1 MKLPSLFTLKGY
13 LRPDSLDNTPTW
25 KSLGSVAVVQTIL
38 VATLVTLFNRLDWIT
53 FEKIT
58 VLGFKLSSFWLIGSI
73 IIFTTSPLLFVLRKA
88 SSWFSWSIVFFG
100 YFVAELYQYEL
111 NATAS
116 HPAWVFHF
124 EKFAFW
130 LPDHF
135 SKLLFTVLT
144 LSKITTIFTLFVS
157 RLVASILWGTPI
169 TNGASKEQFYQLF
182 GKSWAT
188 ETIAKPKRDIGFW
201 LLRLAGFGY
210 LGFWGVLALG
220 QLGASPWPDSLQYM
234 INMGNANLALSM
246 NTYIKEWLMIMLA
259 FLGAYNI
266 ALRYYVCIV
275 LVAGH
280 LFSTLY
286 TLLFYLNPSSTI
298 SYRDYLLT
306 STFVEGSLLSIFIF
320 VMVKYRANRGDFQAI
335 KEIPINFSIPL
346 TLQKIVFS
354 GLTIICILI
363 GMSMLA
369 FRIWGNP
376 TEGWGLIFSAPD
388 PMLGNTITL
397 FVSWAAISLL
407 LINRISLRQ
416 HFTNLIIFPMVLGA
430 ILGLVWIVFADVK
443 IINQYG
449 IFQHIDWYLGLY
461 ACVFLLIA
469 GLLAFLR
476 QLYYKIDCGINTLSP
491 SATDNIRA
499 LVQALGAEQNQLL
512 GDEKNLSLITSSIDR
527 YISGIRGRKRGILN
541 VPFSLLEHI
550 FNTLFG
556 MKPPF
561 SSMNRDEQRYFLN
574 HYIFRNE
581 WQRKSSSVP
590 IISEFAYQ
598 IGLSLNA
605 LTQFA
610 FYTNANVRHSIGYV
624 PADARDR
631 LQSNGALFNPPY
643 REVAPLPKSPNDAHN
658 YEQIQ
663 DLKIPAPRVS
673 TPTHEA
679 DLPEEVDYLIIG
691 SGAGGASA
699 AYRLVEC
706 IQKEFTDALGKI
718 DEQKVR
724 EAASKIVVVERGS
737 RLQPRQDFQDNEFD
751 MMKKIYKEGGLQQ
764 TNQFTMTMLQGECVG
779 GTTVSNNAVCFE
791 MPESVAKI
799 WKETY
804 GIPVEE
810 IFNEYPTIKSEL
822 NVKPLNPL
830 GINEIVADKFKTG
843 VEGYNQNPPLGAS
856 KLTEPKVLEVNHL
869 ENIGDG
875 NWNLGNK
882 KLRKRSMLETYI
894 PWSEAWGVKV
904 IANWSALRLQK
915 NEAGTKANSVLLRAD
930 NGAIRIVKV
939 NKAVIVAGGVIA
951 SSHFLM
957 RSELNNPQVGQQI
970 SCNFGMPLA
979 FEFDEPIKAF
989 DGEQITLYSHSEQ
1002 PDSKVVFETYFN
1014 PPAAF
1019 ALACMPFVFER
1030 RDDFMK
1036 NYDKLLNFGG
1046 LIGSDAMGS
1055 IQPKANILNGQA
1067 FDWTLSEKDVENI
1080 KYAIITLVKLGQ
1092 AAGAKKVIIP
1102 TKPGILLNLQNTS
1115 EVNDFIQHFETYPLQ
1130 LTDLFMGTAHPQGG
1144 NKMASQQHA
1153 YERVVDENFGVVG
1166 LDNVYVVD
1174 ASVFP
1179 TSINVN
1185 PQLTIM
1191 AMASLA
1197 AKKIFAKHQ

>member
-1 MKLPSLFTLKGY
+1 MKIPSLFTLKGY
-13 LRPDSLDNTPTW
+13 LRPDSLDTTPVW
-25 KSLGSVAVVQTIL
+25 KSLACVVAVQVLLVCSVVIL
-38 VATLVTLFNRLDWIT
+38 FDQYDWIS
-53 FEKIT
+53 FQK
-58 VLGFKLSSFWLIGSI
+58 VKFLGIHF
-73 IIFTTSPLLFVLRKA
+73 A
-88 SSWFSWSIVFFG
+88 SSWIVGIVIVLIASPFLFFFRKSSSLFLWSTLCFG
-100 YFVAELYQYEL
+100 YFVAELQQYSFQ
-111 NATAS
+111 AS
-116 HPAWVFHF
+116 GAPTLWVFHF
-124 EKFAFW
+124 EKFLFW
-130 LPDHF
+130 VPSHF
-135 SKLLFTVLT
+135 GQILVTIVT
-144 LSKITTIFTLFVS
+144 LSKITSVFTLFIA
-157 RLVASILWGTPI
+157 RILATILWGTPAI
-169 TNGASKEQFYQLF
+169 KGATQQQFDSLF

-188 ETIAKPKRDIGFW
+188 ETIARPKRDIGFW

-210 LGFWGVLALG
+210 LGFWAILALG
-220 QLGASPWPDSLQYM
+220 QLGASPWPESLQYM

-246 NTYIKEWLMIMLA
+246 NTYIKEWLMIMLT

-266 ALRYYVCIV
+266 GLRYYVCIV

-280 LFSTLY
+280 LFSTIF
-286 TLLFYLNPSSTI
+286 TLLFYLNSSSTI
-298 SYRDYLLT
+298 NYRDYLLT

-320 VMVKYRANRGDFQAI
+320 VMVKYRAKRGDFKAI

-346 TLQKIVFS
+346 TIQKIVYTA
-354 GLTIICILI
+354 LTILCIVI
-363 GMSMLA
+363 GLSMLA

-397 FVSWAAISLL
+397 FVSWAAICVL

-416 HFTNLIIFPMVLGA
+416 HFTNLLIFPMVLGA
-430 ILGLVWIVFADVK
+430 FLGLIWIIFADVK

-449 IFQHIDWYLGLY
+449 IFEHIDWYLGLY

-469 GLLAFLR
+469 GLLNYLR
-476 QLYYKIDCGINTLSP
+476 SLYYKIDCGINTLSP
-491 SATDNIRA
+491 SATDSIRA
-499 LVQALGAEQNQLL
+499 LVQALGAQQNQLI
-512 GDEKNLSLITSSIDR
+512 GDEKNLSLITSSIDQ
-527 YISGIRGRKRGILN
+527 YIAGIKGRKRGILN

-550 FNTLFG
+550 FNTLLG

-561 SSMNRDEQRYFLN
+561 SSMQRDEQRYFLN
-574 HYIFRNE
+574 RYIFRNE
-581 WQRKSSSVP
+581 WQRKASFVP
-590 IISEFAYQ
+590 LVSEFAYQ

-610 FYTNANVRHSIGYV
+610 FYSNPNVRHSIGYV

-631 LQSNGALFNPPY
+631 LQSNGALFNPPFK
-643 REVAPLPKSPNDAHN
+643 EVAELAKSPDDAN
-658 YEQIQ
+658 NFESIQ
-663 DLKIPAPRVS
+663 PIKLPAPRIS

-679 DLPEEVDYLIIG
+679 DLPEVVDYLIIG
-691 SGAGGASA
+691 SGAGGATA

-706 IQKEFTDALGKI
+706 LQKEYTDSSGKI

-724 EAASKIVVVERGS
+724 EAASKIVVIERGN
-737 RLQPRQDFQDNEFD
+737 RLQPRQDFQDNELE

-799 WKETY
+799 WKEDY
-804 GIPVEE
+804 GIPTEE
-810 IFNEYPTIKSEL
+810 IFLEYAQVKREL
-822 NVKPLNPL
+822 NVKPLNHQ
-830 GINEIVADKFKTG
+830 GINELVAEKFKKG
-843 VEGYNQNPPLGAS
+843 VSQYNLSQPSAS
-856 KLTEPKVLEVNHL
+856 STLSAPRVLEVNHL

-904 IANWSALRLQK
+904 IANWTALRLQK
-915 NEAGTKANSVLLRAD
+915 NTDENIADSVILRAD

-957 RSELNNPQVGQQI
+957 RSQLGNNQVGQHI

-979 FEFDEPIKAF
+979 FEYDEPIKAF
-989 DGEQITLYSHSEQ
+989 DGEQITLYSHNEK
-1002 PDSKVVFETYFN
+1002 PDNKVVFETYFN

-1019 ALACMPFVFER
+1019 ALACMPFVFDR
-1030 RDDFMK
+1030 RDNFMK
-1036 NYDKLLNFGG
+1036 NYDKLLNFGS
-1046 LIGSDAMGS
+1046 LIGSDPMGS

-1067 FDWTLSEKDVENI
+1067 FDWVLSEKDVENI

-1092 AAGAKKVIIP
+1092 ASGAKKVIIP
-1102 TKPGILLNLQNTS
+1102 TKPGILLNLQNQD
-1115 EVNDFIQHFETYPLQ
+1115 EVKDFIENFEQYPLQ

-1144 NKMASQQHA
+1144 NKMASAKHS
-1153 YERVVDENFGVVG
+1153 YERVVDENFAVVG
-1166 LDNVYVVD
+1166 LDNVYVTD

-1197 AKKIFAKHQ
+1197 AKKIFAKHH